1 MTMMLHD
8 TFTFDIVLSLQDTI
22 EVVKKFMARDP
33 TELNFTLTA
42 LAKND

>member
-1 MTMMLHD
+1 MLMLHKTS
-8 TFTFDIVLSLQDTI
+8 TFGTVLPLQDTI